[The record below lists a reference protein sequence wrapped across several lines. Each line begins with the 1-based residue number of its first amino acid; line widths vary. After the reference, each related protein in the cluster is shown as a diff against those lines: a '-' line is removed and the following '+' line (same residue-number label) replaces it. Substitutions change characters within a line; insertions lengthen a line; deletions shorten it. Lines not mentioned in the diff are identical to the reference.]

1 MRVRGFVAIGLA
13 VVVGAG
19 ALSACTS
26 SPGGGGF
33 CVPQLTVRPGTAHP
47 GDTVTVSSSDV
58 CDVPVPDRGW
68 TVSVRQPLEDG
79 REVTVR
85 SADPFDGSWSTSVAL
100 PADFPVGETSVGIDN
115 WDYSSC
121 DDGASC
127 AAASGDFRVRAPTP
141 MPTPTPTPTP

>member
-1 MRVRGFVAIGLA
+1 MRGFVAIGLA

-26 SPGGGGF
+26 SSGGSGF
-33 CVPQLTVRPGTAHP
+33 CVPRLTVRPGTAHP

-141 MPTPTPTPTP
+141 TPMPTPTP

>member
-26 SPGGGGF
+26 SSGGGEGARS

-127 AAASGDFRVRAPTP
+127 AAASGVLRIRAPSPSATATP
-141 MPTPTPTPTP
+141 